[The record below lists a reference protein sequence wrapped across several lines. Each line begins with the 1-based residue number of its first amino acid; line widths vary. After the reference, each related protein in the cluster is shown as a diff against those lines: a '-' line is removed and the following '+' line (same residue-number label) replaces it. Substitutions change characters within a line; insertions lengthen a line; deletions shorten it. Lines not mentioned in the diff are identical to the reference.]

1 MMSFQSLALALFGK
15 IAEKYADSFE
25 PLKYA
30 LPKADI
36 KVPLRTYLSVMLLL
50 TFLIYFGTL
59 ALTIFLVV
67 YFFKLQLLLAIAYS
81 LFIPFLA
88 AAGVF
93 LWYVFYPFQRSII
106 RKRNIEVNLP
116 FVITHMSSIAGAGIP
131 PSAIFRLISA
141 FKEYGEV
148 TKELSKIARNME
160 EFGMD
165 PVRAIREVADRTP
178 SEELREL
185 LLGIVTTT
193 ESGGD
198 IKLFLRTMGEQAL
211 FEWRIRRERFLQQM
225 STYAEFYV
233 GVIIAAPLFLIALFA
248 IMGLIQPSIAGY
260 SIIDLTKLGI
270 YLLIPVINLGFLFFL
285 RTIEVEI

>member
-1 MMSFQSLALALFGK
+1 MNFQSLALAIFGK
-15 IAEKYADSFE
+15 VVDKNIEFFE
-25 PLKYA
+25 PVKHV

-36 KVPLRTYLSVMLLL
+36 KIPLRTYLSVMLLVTVL
-50 TFLIYFGTL
+50 TYL
-59 ALTIFLVV
+59 AVLAFTVFLVFYV
-67 YFFKLQLLLAIAYS
+67 LKVQLLLAIAYS

-93 LWYVFYPFQRSII
+93 LWYTFYPFQRSMI
-106 RKRNIEVNLP
+106 RKRNIEANLP
-116 FVITHMSSIAGAGIP
+116 FVITHMSSIADAGIP
-131 PSAIFRLISA
+131 PSAIFHLISA

-160 EFGMD
+160 QFGMD

-233 GVIIAAPLFLIALFA
+233 GIIIAAPLFLIALFA
-248 IMGLIQPSIAGY
+248 IMGLIQPNIAGY
-260 SIIDLTKLGI
+260 SIMDITKLSI
-270 YLLIPVINLGFLFFL
+270 YLLIPAINLGFLFFL
-285 RTIEVEI
+285 RSIEVEI

>member
-1 MMSFQSLALALFGK
+1 MSFQALAVAIFGK
-15 IAEKYADSFE
+15 VADKHAESLE
-25 PLKYA
+25 TLKYV

-36 KVPLRTYLSVMLLL
+36 KTPFKTYLCVMLLTTTL
-50 TFLIYFGTL
+50 TYFGTL
-59 ALTIFLVV
+59 ACTFLVV
-67 YFFKLQLLLAIAYS
+67 YILKLQPLLAIAYS

-88 AAGVF
+88 AACAF
-93 LWYVFYPFQRSII
+93 LSYIFHPFQRSIV
-106 RKRNIEVNLP
+106 RKRNIEANLP
-116 FVITHMSSIAGAGIP
+116 FVVTHMSSIADAGIP
-131 PSAIFRLISA
+131 PSAIFHLISA

-148 TKELSKIARNME
+148 TKELSKVARNME

-198 IKLFLRTMGEQAL
+198 IRLFLKTMGEQAL
-211 FEWRIRRERFLQQM
+211 FEWRIRRERFLQQI

-233 GVIIAAPLFLIALFA
+233 GIIIAAPLFLIALFA
-248 IMGLIQPSIAGY
+248 VMGLIQTEIAGY
-260 SIIDLTKLGI
+260 SITDITKLSI
-270 YLLIPVINLGFLFFL
+270 YLLIPAINLGFLFFL

>member
-1 MMSFQSLALALFGK
+1 MNFQSLALAIFGK
-15 IAEKYADSFE
+15 VVDKNIEFFE
-25 PLKYA
+25 PVKHV

-36 KVPLRTYLSVMLLL
+36 KIPLRTYLSVMLLVTVL
-50 TFLIYFGTL
+50 TYL
-59 ALTIFLVV
+59 AVLAFTVFLVFYV
-67 YFFKLQLLLAIAYS
+67 LKVQLLLAIAYS

-93 LWYVFYPFQRSII
+93 LWYTFYPFQRSMI
-106 RKRNIEVNLP
+106 RKRNIEANLP
-116 FVITHMSSIAGAGIP
+116 FVITHMSSIADAGIP
-131 PSAIFRLISA
+131 PSAIFHLISA

-160 EFGMD
+160 QFGMD

-233 GVIIAAPLFLIALFA
+233 GIIIAAPLFLIALFA
-248 IMGLIQPSIAGY
+248 IMGLIQPNIAGY
-260 SIIDLTKLGI
+260 SITDITKLSI
-270 YLLIPVINLGFLFFL
+270 YLLIPAINLGFLFFL
-285 RTIEVEI
+285 RSIEVEI

>member
-1 MMSFQSLALALFGK
+1 MNFQSLALAIFGK
-15 IAEKYADSFE
+15 VVDKNIEFFE
-25 PLKYA
+25 PVKHV

-36 KVPLRTYLSVMLLL
+36 KIPLRTYLSVMLLVTVL
-50 TFLIYFGTL
+50 TYL
-59 ALTIFLVV
+59 AVLAFTVFLVFYV
-67 YFFKLQLLLAIAYS
+67 LKVQLLLAIAYS

-93 LWYVFYPFQRSII
+93 LWYTFYPFQKSMI
-106 RKRNIEVNLP
+106 RKRSIEANLP
-116 FVITHMSSIAGAGIP
+116 FVITHMSSIADAGIP
-131 PSAIFRLISA
+131 PSAIFHLISA

-160 EFGMD
+160 QFGMD

-233 GVIIAAPLFLIALFA
+233 GIIIAAPLFLIALFA
-248 IMGLIQPSIAGY
+248 IMGLIQPNIAGY
-260 SIIDLTKLGI
+260 SIMDITKLSI
-270 YLLIPVINLGFLFFL
+270 YLLIPAINLGFLFFL
-285 RTIEVEI
+285 RSIEVEI

>member
-1 MMSFQSLALALFGK
+1 MNFQSLALAIFGK
-15 IAEKYADSFE
+15 VVDKNIEFFE
-25 PLKYA
+25 PVKHV

-36 KVPLRTYLSVMLLL
+36 KIPLRTYLSVMLLVTVL
-50 TFLIYFGTL
+50 TYL
-59 ALTIFLVV
+59 AVLAFTVFLVFYV
-67 YFFKLQLLLAIAYS
+67 LKVQLLLAIAYS

-93 LWYVFYPFQRSII
+93 LWYTFYPFQKSMI
-106 RKRNIEVNLP
+106 RKRNIEANLP
-116 FVITHMSSIAGAGIP
+116 FVITHMSSIADAGIP
-131 PSAIFRLISA
+131 PSAIFHLISA

-148 TKELSKIARNME
+148 TKELSKIARNMDQ
-160 EFGMD
+160 FGMD

-233 GVIIAAPLFLIALFA
+233 GIIIAAPLFLIALFA
-248 IMGLIQPSIAGY
+248 IMGLIQPNIAGY
-260 SIIDLTKLGI
+260 SIMDITKLSI
-270 YLLIPVINLGFLFFL
+270 YLLIPAINLGFLFFL
-285 RTIEVEI
+285 RSIEVEI

>member
-1 MMSFQSLALALFGK
+1 MNFQSLALAIFGK
-15 IAEKYADSFE
+15 VVDKNIEFFE
-25 PLKYA
+25 PVKHV

-36 KVPLRTYLSVMLLL
+36 KIPLRTYLSVMLLVTVL
-50 TFLIYFGTL
+50 TYL
-59 ALTIFLVV
+59 AVLAFTVFLVFYV
-67 YFFKLQLLLAIAYS
+67 LKVQLLLAIAYS

-93 LWYVFYPFQRSII
+93 LWYTFYPFQKSMI
-106 RKRNIEVNLP
+106 RKRNIEANLP
-116 FVITHMSSIAGAGIP
+116 FVITHMSSIADAGIP
-131 PSAIFRLISA
+131 PSAIFHLISA

-160 EFGMD
+160 QFGMD

-233 GVIIAAPLFLIALFA
+233 GIIIAAPLFLIALFA
-248 IMGLIQPSIAGY
+248 IMGLIQPNIAGY
-260 SIIDLTKLGI
+260 SITDITKLSI
-270 YLLIPVINLGFLFFL
+270 YLLIPAINLGFLFFL
-285 RTIEVEI
+285 RSIEVEI

>member
-1 MMSFQSLALALFGK
+1 MNFQSLALAIFGK
-15 IAEKYADSFE
+15 VVDKNIEFFE
-25 PLKYA
+25 PVKHV

-36 KVPLRTYLSVMLLL
+36 KIPLRTYLSVMLLVTVL
-50 TFLIYFGTL
+50 TYL
-59 ALTIFLVV
+59 AVLAFTVFLVFYV
-67 YFFKLQLLLAIAYS
+67 LKVQLLLAIAYS

-93 LWYVFYPFQRSII
+93 LWYTFYPFQKSMI
-106 RKRNIEVNLP
+106 RKRSIEANLP
-116 FVITHMSSIAGAGIP
+116 FVITHMSSIADAGIP
-131 PSAIFRLISA
+131 PSAIFHLISA

-160 EFGMD
+160 QFGMD

-233 GVIIAAPLFLIALFA
+233 GIIIAAPLFLIALFA
-248 IMGLIQPSIAGY
+248 IMGLIQPNIAGY
-260 SIIDLTKLGI
+260 SITDITKLSI
-270 YLLIPVINLGFLFFL
+270 YLLIPAINLGFLFFL
-285 RTIEVEI
+285 RSIEVEI

>member
-1 MMSFQSLALALFGK
+1 MNFQSLALAIFGK
-15 IAEKYADSFE
+15 VVDKNIEFFE
-25 PLKYA
+25 PVKHV

-36 KVPLRTYLSVMLLL
+36 KIPLRTYLSVMLLVTVL
-50 TFLIYFGTL
+50 TYL
-59 ALTIFLVV
+59 AVLAFTVFLVFYV
-67 YFFKLQLLLAIAYS
+67 LKVQLLLAIAYS

-93 LWYVFYPFQRSII
+93 LWYTFYPFQKSMI
-106 RKRNIEVNLP
+106 RKRNIEANLP
-116 FVITHMSSIAGAGIP
+116 FVITHMSSIADAGIP
-131 PSAIFRLISA
+131 PSAIFHLISA

-160 EFGMD
+160 QFGMD

-233 GVIIAAPLFLIALFA
+233 GIIIAAPLFLIALFA
-248 IMGLIQPSIAGY
+248 IMGLIQPNIAGY
-260 SIIDLTKLGI
+260 SIMDITKLSI
-270 YLLIPVINLGFLFFL
+270 YLLIPAINLGFLFFL
-285 RTIEVEI
+285 RSIEVEI